1 MLNKEDLDYLLKNF
15 PEDSSEQAVKLKNKL
30 DIIYQQIN
38 LQEEFRTR
46 SLELQEKAKELE

>member
-1 MLNKEDLDYLLKNF
+1 MLNKEDLDFLLKNF